1 MSRFIKGVIIGIPA
15 VIIAG
20 IIVFY
25 FSFNSIV
32 KKGVEA
38 VGPKLLGADV
48 VLQEVNISMFSGK
61 GQLKGIVIGNPEGF
75 QTESA
80 FKLGEVR
87 LAVDVASIFS
97 DKMVIDEIVIDAPEI
112 TYETSGGQNNIE
124 ALLENINKFVGK
136 SEEGTVAESQ
146 ESQESQKKIQIND
159 FIMSNARVN
168 LSATI
173 FKGKKFSRPLPDMHL
188 KDIGKDNDASMAD
201 ALKEIFAEL
210 NKNIA
215 SVVTEQLKSQEGT
228 IEKAVDKI
236 KSFFK

>member
-25 FSFNSIV
+25 FSFDSIV

-124 ALLENINKFVGK
+124 ALLENINDFVGK
-136 SEEGTVAESQ
+136 SEEGTVA

-173 FKGKKFSRPLPDMHL
+173 LKGKKVSRPLPDIHL